1 MKFIY
6 FLTLLVILSSCRSMG
21 TLYSS
26 IYTEPAVILPEHI
39 KRIGIVNRSL
49 PVDNKGNKTWTTL
62 EAIVSGEGILEDKNG
77 SMAAL
82 AGAEAHFRMDSMVQA
97 ERLKDLLLP
106 GLGAGRLSPPLEV
119 ETISEICHTNN
130 FDALLI
136 LESFD
141 TDQKNSQ
148 VSNTLNELAN
158 AALTGKISVDNLV
171 STPSYSSVYVKMTW
185 RLYDNHKNMILD
197 EYNFGDYFNSGNYNY
212 DIAEFAKRDA
222 IQSCAYVGGRAYISR
237 FYPSWVK
244 VYRDFFRRGGPDMKM
259 AARMM
264 DVGDFDGAKKVWSDL
279 TKNSKRKI
287 AGRACFNKA
296 VGLELSG
303 NIQDALE
310 WSQKAYSVYRIRQA
324 VNYSNFLMRR
334 LNNPRLR

>member
-1 MKFIY
+1 
-6 FLTLLVILSSCRSMG
+6 
-21 TLYSS
+21 
-26 IYTEPAVILPEHI
+26 
-39 KRIGIVNRSL
+39 
-49 PVDNKGNKTWTTL
+49 
-62 EAIVSGEGILEDKNG
+62 
-77 SMAAL
+77 
-82 AGAEAHFRMDSMVQA
+82 
-97 ERLKDLLLP
+97 
-106 GLGAGRLSPPLEV
+106 
-119 ETISEICHTNN
+119 
-130 FDALLI
+130 
-136 LESFD
+136 
-141 TDQKNSQ
+141 
-148 VSNTLNELAN
+148 LNELAN

-197 EYNFGDYFNSGNYNY
+197 EFNFGDYFNSGNYNY

-244 VYRDFFRRGGPDMKM
+244 VYRNFFRRGGPDMKM

-279 TKNSKRKI
+279 TKNPKRKI